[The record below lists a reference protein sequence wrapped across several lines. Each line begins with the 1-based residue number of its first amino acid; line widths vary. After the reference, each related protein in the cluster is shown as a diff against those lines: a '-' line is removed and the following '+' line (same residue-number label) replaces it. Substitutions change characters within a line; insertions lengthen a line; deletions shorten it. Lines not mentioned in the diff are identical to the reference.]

1 MYFNPKHLKGEENYQ
16 SFKPWFIILLHRH
29 PKFQARKCGQCL
41 WYLLYITLDYPIFS
55 LLCTLLSVLF
65 CINVFYPKMGDQK
78 RMIYS
83 LISCQDLFFLSKL
96 FSFLGDKFYNL
107 RLSCK
112 NLASQMSLLV
122 VLGLPYQKKSWN
134 YSNHLVHIL
143 I

>member
-1 MYFNPKHLKGEENYQ
+1 MECILTPNTWKVKKITNYLNHDL
-16 SFKPWFIILLHRH
+16 SFYWIDTQTSRSEYVGSVYDTCNTLL
-29 PKFQARKCGQCL
+29 
-41 WYLLYITLDYPIFS
+41 WITLFS
-55 LLCTLLSVLF
+55 LLCTLLSALF

-112 NLASQMSLLV
+112 NLASQMSL
-122 VLGLPYQKKSWN
+122 PYQKN
-134 YSNHLVHIL
+134 YPETIHTIYMYIVI
-143 I
+143 

>member
-1 MYFNPKHLKGEENYQ
+1 MKKITNYSNHDL
-16 SFKPWFIILLHRH
+16 SFYCIDTNISGPEYGGSVYDTFKILLWITLYFLCFV
-29 PKFQARKCGQCL
+29 P
-41 WYLLYITLDYPIFS
+41 YLLS
-55 LLCTLLSVLF
+55 ALF

-112 NLASQMSLLV
+112 NLASQMSL
-122 VLGLPYQKKSWN
+122 PYQKNPETIHTIWYIYYYLS
-134 YSNHLVHIL
+134 
-143 I
+143 